1 MNAELRAHLSGLLA
15 GAALIIGLT
24 LLLVLLIRH

>member
-1 MNAELRAHLSGLLA
+1 MNAELRAHLLGLLV

-24 LLLVLLIRH
+24 LLLMLLIRH